1 VKESDELQQSRLERP
16 LELSCERARKQALD
30 LLKHTRTC
38 KLALELCLL
47 VRTHRVVL
55 EKQDVHDCCGF
66 VSKLCEEAGCREAS
80 ELCAKAAEAVFGSEK
95 TYLELCER
103 SLKKCSES
111 RQPRS
116 GSQERATYVA

>member
-1 VKESDELQQSRLERP
+1 VKESNELQRSRLDRP

-47 VRTHRVVL
+47 VRTHRAVL

-66 VSKLCEEAGCREAS
+66 VSKLCEEAGCRETS
-80 ELCAKAAEAVFGSEK
+80 ELCAKAAKAVLESER
-95 TYLELCER
+95 TYLDLCEQ
-103 SLKKCSES
+103 SLKKCSVS
-111 RQPRS
+111 RQLGSRS
-116 GSQERATYVA
+116 PEKATYVA